1 MMASADR
8 HDRAPI
14 SFRPRKEIEPWLY
27 AHAEQT
33 GQTPGTV
40 LAEALAQYRKREEAR
55 ARRERK
61 AVAAS

>member
-33 GQTPGTV
+33 GMGLTGV
-40 LAEALAQYRKREEAR
+40 IAEALAQYRKREEAR

-61 AVAAS
+61 AAG

>member
-27 AHAEQT
+27 AHAGET
-33 GQTPGTV
+33 GQTISGV
-40 LAEALAQYRKREEAR
+40 IAEALAQYRKREEAK

-61 AVAAS
+61 AAG